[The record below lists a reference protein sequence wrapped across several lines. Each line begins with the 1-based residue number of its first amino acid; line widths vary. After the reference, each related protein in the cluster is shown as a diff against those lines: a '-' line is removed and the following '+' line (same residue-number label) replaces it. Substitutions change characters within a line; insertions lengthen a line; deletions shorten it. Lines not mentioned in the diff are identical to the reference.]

1 MDNNNNNNIKNLVII
16 GGGAVGLTSAI
27 HASNLARLN
36 NYNLNIIILE
46 KLDRVGKKILA
57 TGNGR
62 CNFTNMYL
70 DYTNFYCNDSN
81 FKNFD
86 DFIKFFLDEFSVD
99 DTIKFF
105 YDLGVLH
112 TVLNNGKVYPFSEQA
127 SAILDSLRNKIDTID
142 NISIKTQFDVN
153 KIKINNNNKFLINNS
168 IKADAIIF
176 ATGGMA
182 SPKLGSDGEGLKLL
196 KSLGHSYTKLTPAL
210 VQLKTQTNNIKAL
223 KGIKINGTLKIYGD
237 INNKSSFLKED
248 FGEILFT
255 DYGISGP
262 PVFQL
267 STLFS
272 RYKNLIAYID
282 FMPSYSEYQI
292 FNILK
297 DRRISLDYT
306 TLENYFNGLLNKR
319 LGNIIAKSAGIE
331 KLSFLVS
338 NLDDKTL
345 KNFAKIIK
353 NFELK
358 ILDTN
363 GFNNAQVMAGGL
375 KLSEFNNKT
384 LESKIIKNL
393 YCAGEI
399 LDVVGDCGGY
409 NLQWAWSSSY
419 VCTKSCINSL
429 YKS

>member
-1 MDNNNNNNIKNLVII
+1 MNNHGNKNLVII
-16 GGGAVGLTSAI
+16 GGGAVGLTSAV
-27 HASNLARLN
+27 HASNIAKQN

-46 KLDRVGKKILA
+46 KLDRVGKKILS

-62 CNFTNMYL
+62 CNFTNINM
-70 DYTNFYCNDSN
+70 DFNNFYHIDQN
-81 FKNFD
+81 FNNFD
-86 DFIKFFLDEFSVD
+86 SFINFFLQEFSVED
-99 DTIKFF
+99 AIKFF

-112 TVLNNGKVYPFSEQA
+112 TVLNSGKVYPFSEQA
-127 SAILDSLRNKIDTID
+127 SAILDALRNKIENTT
-142 NISIKTQFDVN
+142 NITTKTQFDVN
-153 KIKINNNNKFLINNS
+153 KIKVAGNNKFLINNN
-168 IKADAIIF
+168 INADAIIF
-176 ATGGMA
+176 ATGGLA
-182 SPKLGSDGEGLKLL
+182 SPKLGSDGSGIKLL
-196 KSLGHSYTKLTPAL
+196 KSLGHSSTKLTPAL
-210 VQLKTQTNNIKAL
+210 VQLKTSNTNSLKAL
-223 KGIKINGTLKIYGD
+223 KGIKITGNLKIYGD
-237 INNKSSFLKED
+237 INNKSTFLRED

-267 STLFS
+267 STLFA
-272 RYKNLIAYID
+272 RYNNLVAYLD
-282 FMPSYSEYQI
+282 FMPNYSEYQI

-297 DRRISLDYT
+297 DRRTSLSYT
-306 TLENYFNGLLNKR
+306 NLENYFNGLLNKR
-319 LGNIIAKSAGIE
+319 LGNIIAKNCGIE
-331 KLSFLVS
+331 KLSFIVE
-338 NLDDKTL
+338 NLEDKTL
-345 KNFAKIIK
+345 KKMAKLIK

-358 ILDTN
+358 IIDTN
-363 GFNNAQVMAGGL
+363 GFNNAQVTAGGL

-419 VCTKSCINSL
+419 IATKSCINSL